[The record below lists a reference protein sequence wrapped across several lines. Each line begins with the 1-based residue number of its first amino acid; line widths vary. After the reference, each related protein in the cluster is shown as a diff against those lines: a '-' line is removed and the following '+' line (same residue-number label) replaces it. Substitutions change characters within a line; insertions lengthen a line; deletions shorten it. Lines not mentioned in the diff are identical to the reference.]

1 LIVDNILLESWDLC
15 IIVVILTLIFIG
27 KSAGG
32 DIALVNSVKVCHTC
46 IVDMATGYG

>member
-1 LIVDNILLESWDLC
+1 LC
-15 IIVVILTLIFIG
+15 ITVAILTLIFIG

-32 DIALVNSVKVCHTC
+32 NIALVNGVKVYRTC

>member
-1 LIVDNILLESWDLC
+1 LIADNILLEIWDLC
-15 IIVVILTLIFIG
+15 IIVAILTLIFIG

-32 DIALVNSVKVCHTC
+32 DIALVNRTC

>member
-1 LIVDNILLESWDLC
+1 LIVDNVLLESWDLC

-27 KSAGG
+27 KPAGG
-32 DIALVNSVKVCHTC
+32 DIALVNIMKVYHTC

>member
-1 LIVDNILLESWDLC
+1 MIVDNILLESWDLC
-15 IIVVILTLIFIG
+15 IVVAILTLIFIG

-32 DIALVNSVKVCHTC
+32 NIALINSMKVRRTC